1 MSRRAAAILSIGL
14 LAIVLEPVVR
24 APDDDGFPLST
35 FPMFAAR
42 RPARVAVSYAR
53 GVTGAGVQREL
64 TPGLLGTDEVMQAF
78 AMLQRAVD
86 AGPAARQALCQA
98 IAARVADEPGYRDVV
113 AVVILGGHHDA
124 VEFVLRGMRGA
135 ATGEVTHA
143 RCDVLR
149 GAR

>member
-1 MSRRAAAILSIGL
+1 MSRLAAAILSIGL
-14 LAIVLEPVVR
+14 VAIVLEPVVR
-24 APDDDGFPLST
+24 APDEDGFPLST

-53 GVTGAGVQREL
+53 GVTAAGARREL
-64 TPGLLGTDEVMQAF
+64 TPALLGTSEVMQAF

-98 IAARVADEPGYRDVV
+98 IAARVATDAGDREVT
-113 AVVILGGHHDA
+113 AVMILGGWYDA
-124 VEFVLRGMRGA
+124 VDYVAHGMRGT

-143 RCDVLR
+143 RCDVVR